1 MTPGM
6 LARAMAKRREQR
18 AGTEVVAGA
27 LALVR
32 PGLTGFGGSHDPR
45 WNLAAFRTA
54 CHAMVRAVPRAAL
67 GPCEGPHQ
75 TAEYYRAQVEHE
87 ERRLWLLL
95 NANQPVLAFAE
106 WGQRLDYRFV
116 DAPALAAAFPGPHEL
131 ATAARLEAR
140 LAPHDWESRLSGQEL
155 QQARH
160 WRPERV
166 GDLVFSWWD

>member
-1 MTPGM
+1 M
-6 LARAMAKRREQR
+6 LARAMAKRREPR
-18 AGTEVVAGA
+18 AGTEVDAGA

-54 CHAMVRAVPRAAL
+54 CHAMVRAVARAAL

-75 TAEYYRAQVEHE
+75 SGEYYRAQVDHE
-87 ERRLWLLL
+87 ARRLWLLL

-106 WGQRLDYRFV
+106 WGQRLDDRFV
-116 DAPALAAAFPGPHEL
+116 DAAALAAAFPAPHEL
-131 ATAARLEAR
+131 ATAAQLETR
-140 LAPHDWESRLSGQEL
+140 LAPQDWESRLSGQEL
-155 QQARH
+155 LQARH

-166 GDLVFSWWD
+166 GDIVFSGWD